1 MDSLTDREICK
12 ASEAIDK
19 AFVAMTK
26 ENRGETAQ
34 RILSVVR
41 NLNDNIAEK
50 LWCDLYPNQKMDVN
64 KVASKM
70 QGKYRFI
77 AQFDKFL
84 RASVSHFTP
93 SEDGSERLLIKYYK
107 YLLHLKKLVYEQ
119 YGMVVL
125 KNVGRFIEDT
135 DEQTKLYY
143 TKVVEC
149 IKELPYTSS
158 GSDFDNY
165 YIDRIKPFYINNDIY
180 YEVTLEPAT
189 KKPNKF
195 QRITAFTHCDVF
207 SNYSVALS
215 FVDKTINVFNTA
227 YPIKIIVD
235 WRVSIRPCEIDNF
248 AWLIGIDTNTR
259 RSNNDYKSLM
269 SILTE
274 TQFSLVDIIDL
285 PDSEYSSITSSL
297 SSGAPYNSSIVN
309 ILNSCRSISRRR
321 ASGHNIIRY
330 LLYRMNNTIL
340 KSQRPTKYYPNTYA
354 DFRMSSKCFPFDNQ
368 PYAFN
373 PKDHVPSTFDLYQC
387 IDASKHTSELLKRY
401 LDNNTYSNHILFTP
415 IEELSHFGTSEAVF
429 ALVQKFNNNLYSG
442 FKPNSEIGIF
452 KNHLYVREYEKDIN
466 QILDTIQTLSGES
479 STISSS
485 FSTSAVEAL
494 EILPDENRLD
504 DPLKKAILINMFSSS
519 RVHAIYGA
527 AGTGKT
533 TLINHISQLLLDKKR
548 IFLAKTHP
556 AVENLRRKVKNRK
569 DTDEFITVDQFA
581 RNARYDFYNYD
592 LIVLDECS
600 TVKNQDLIRILSRL
614 GDAAIVLMG
623 DTYQIEA
630 IGYGNWFS
638 IIKNV
643 LPDYCCHE
651 LTTPFRST
659 DLYLKKL
666 WDEVRNMSDDNV
678 ALERMVR
685 SDYSHIIDDDI
696 FTRKAEDEIILCLNY
711 NGLYGLNNINKLLQ
725 LSNPNQ
731 AITIGVWQF
740 KVGDPVLF
748 NDSERFSCLYNN
760 LKGIITNIEDNGN
773 SVYFTLEVDVSLT
786 QDDASYEDGL
796 DFFEC
801 DGNKTKV
808 GFIVNRLKP
817 YSSDNEETTNYHI
830 VPFQVSYAVSIH
842 KSQGLEFDS
851 VKIVIADETE
861 DRISHNIFY
870 TAITRAR
877 KYLTIYWSSEV
888 CNRILSRIRPDTD
901 NKDFLLLKSKRESDA
916 TSSF

>member
-1 MDSLTDREICK
+1 MDILTDREIHK
-12 ASEAIDK
+12 ASDAIDK
-19 AFVAMTK
+19 AFAAMTK

-34 RILSVVR
+34 RILTVVR

-50 LWCDLYPNQKMDVN
+50 IWCDLYPNQKMDVN

-70 QGKYRFI
+70 QGKFRFI
-77 AQFDKFL
+77 AQFDKFM

-107 YLLHLKKLVYEQ
+107 YLLQLKKTVFDR
-119 YGMVVL
+119 YGMIIL
-125 KNVGRFIEDT
+125 KNVNSFVEDT
-135 DEQTKLYY
+135 DKQTKEYY
-143 TKVVEC
+143 SKVVEC
-149 IKELPYTSS
+149 IKSIPTDSS
-158 GSDFDNY
+158 GSAFDNY

-215 FVDKTINVFNTA
+215 FVDSAINVFNTS
-227 YPIKIIVD
+227 YPIKIIMD
-235 WRVSIRPCEIDNF
+235 WQVSIRPCEIDNF
-248 AWLIGIDTNTR
+248 AWLIGIDINTR

-269 SILTE
+269 NILTE
-274 TQFSLVDIIDL
+274 TQLSLVDIIDL
-285 PDSEYSSITSSL
+285 SDLEYGSITKTLL
-297 SSGAPYNSSIVN
+297 SGVPNGNSSIVN
-309 ILNSCRSISRRR
+309 LLNSCRSISQRH
-321 ASGHNIIRY
+321 APGHNIIRY
-330 LLYRMNNTIL
+330 LLYRMNNNIL
-340 KSQRPTKYYPNTYA
+340 RNQRPTRYYPNTYA
-354 DFRMSSKCFPFDNQ
+354 NFRMSSKCFPFDNQ

-373 PKDHVPSTFDLYQC
+373 PKDHVPNTFDLYQC
-387 IDASKHTSELLKRY
+387 IDASNHKAELLKRY
-401 LDNNTYSNHILFTP
+401 LDNNTYSNHVLFTP
-415 IEELSHFGTSEAVF
+415 IEEMQHFGTSEDII
-429 ALVQKFNNNLYSG
+429 ALVQQFNDALYSG
-442 FKPNSEIGIF
+442 FKPDSEIGIY
-452 KNHLYVREYEKDIN
+452 KKYLYVKEYEKDVN
-466 QILDTIQTLSGES
+466 HILNSIQALSEEP
-479 STISSS
+479 STISES
-485 FSTSAVEAL
+485 FSALAVEAL
-494 EILPDENRLD
+494 ELLPDENRLD
-504 DPLKKAILINMFSSS
+504 DPLKKSILINMFSFS

-533 TLINHISQLLLDKKR
+533 TLINHISQLLLNKKR

-569 DTDEFITVDQFA
+569 DSDEFITIDQFTH
-581 RNARYDFYNYD
+581 NKRYEFINYD
-592 LIVLDECS
+592 IVVVDECS
-600 TVKNQDLIRILSRL
+600 TVKNQDIIKILNLL
-614 GDAAIVLMG
+614 GNAVIVLMG

-638 IIKNV
+638 IIKNI
-643 LPDYCCHE
+643 LPNHCCHE

-696 FTRKAEDEIILCLNY
+696 FIKKADDEIILCLNY

-725 LSNPNQ
+725 LNNPNQ

-740 KVGDPVLF
+740 KIGDPVLF

-760 LKGIITNIEDNGN
+760 LKGTIIDINDEGN
-773 SVYFTLEVDVSLT
+773 SVYFTLEVDIALS
-786 QDDASYEDGL
+786 DDDTAYEDGL
-796 DFFEC
+796 DLIEC

-817 YSSDNEETTNYHI
+817 YSSDDEETTNYHI
-830 VPFQVSYAVSIH
+830 LPFQVAYAVSIH

-877 KYLTIYWSSEV
+877 NHLTIYWSSEV
-888 CNRILSRIRPDTD
+888 CNRILNRIRPEID
-901 NKDFLLLKSKRESDA
+901 NKDFLLLNAKRNDES
-916 TSSF
+916 T